1 MMTSVVLKVRLHN
14 YCRLYY
20 DNCRKWCENRQ
31 KYLEKYILKK
41 YLHVQILSKIIFRY
55 KIKTLSWSWRYYPK
69 LDGIL
74 HITVHTN

>member
-14 YCRLYY
+14 CCRLYY

-41 YLHVQILSKIIFRY
+41 YLHVKILSKIIFRY
-55 KIKTLSWSWRYYPK
+55 KIRHYLEVEDTILS
-69 LDGIL
+69 
-74 HITVHTN
+74 